1 MPAAVDPPLH
11 NKSTKVN
18 TGFSP
23 AKSTASSAA
32 TIACANGRDFSQLL
46 QGPEPAPQLVVNKLN
61 RLLIMSSSAQ
71 ENNRNLLLKQHKKR
85 NGAPPLSPSDRGT
98 PAALD
103 GLVDEQAD
111 LDEVVDMLL
120 CNDAELDYATL
131 VVRDMMMEEDSNGS
145 D

>member
-1 MPAAVDPPLH
+1 MEDHLPQKKVWFPSVNVLASQTKSDFGNVAV
-11 NKSTKVN
+11 
-18 TGFSP
+18 G
-23 AKSTASSAA
+23 
-32 TIACANGRDFSQLL
+32 I
-46 QGPEPAPQLVVNKLN
+46 
-61 RLLIMSSSAQ
+61 
-71 ENNRNLLLKQHKKR
+71 R